1 MSPLPQQPQYGDA
14 AKLEQ
19 LATGTKQTN
28 GTSGPTIQRTPVGRP
43 EGTTG
48 IPAPRQS
55 GQDQMS
61 GVTPELKEKYKAIAQ
76 AEWVA
81 QFWQMMAQRFPGPR
95 TEYYAAAAERMKAQ
109 AAEGVYNSTA
119 NFEF

>member
-19 LATGTKQTN
+19 LSTGTKQTN

-48 IPAPRQS
+48 IPAPRESQQKFEVS
-55 GQDQMS
+55 DEQQA
-61 GVTPELKEKYKAIAQ
+61 VFEELAQ
-76 AEWVA
+76 AEAVRQQWQALAAQSPTPWVQA
-81 QFWQMMAQRFPGPR
+81 MR
-95 TEYYAAAAERMKAQ
+95 EVAERNYQ
-109 AAEGVYNSTA
+109 AIAAKVYNVTPNA
-119 NFEF
+119 EF

>member
-1 MSPLPQQPQYGDA
+1 MSPLPKQPQYGDA

-48 IPAPRQS
+48 IPAPRESMQ
-55 GQDQMS
+55 
-61 GVTPELKEKYKAIAQ
+61 PEVRPEHQQVFDDLAQ
-76 AEWVA
+76 AELVRQQWQQVAAQSPTPWVQGMLA
-81 QFWQMMAQRFPGPR
+81 LAEQNFQ
-95 TEYYAAAAERMKAQ
+95 AAAVRAYNVVPNAE
-109 AAEGVYNSTA
+109 
-119 NFEF
+119 F